1 MTKKLDGLETEGDAI
16 AYHDRHDA
24 EQLAEWRRDD
34 AIAYHGTV
42 ISMTEIDIYKKNIA
56 TLLNSYIFKS
66 EEGKNNVPSMLF
78 PPISHYS

>member
-1 MTKKLDGLETEGDAI
+1 MTP
-16 AYHDRHDA
+16 YHDQQDA
-24 EQLAEWRRDD
+24 EQLAEWRHE
-34 AIAYHGTV
+34 AIAYHG
-42 ISMTEIDIYKKNIA
+42 IDIYKKNID